1 MVGETRLTGN
11 TALLLF
17 RESWNLEKYTWIGY
31 PVRDV
36 AVVAGETA
44 VVVSPGKEV
53 AVCCGAGVGV
63 IGERVAV
70 GVGVFVEPDP
80 QAERARKIKRRN
92 VMMIAFESVTR
103 RNECAIGRRAECA
116 CVIPV
121 VLSSHLQKIDLLIP
135 CWRNRYNKIYG
146 LTLTISS
153 HAPILLAQS
162 YHNECEHAC

>member
-1 MVGETRLTGN
+1 MVGETRSTAN

-31 PVRDV
+31 PVWDV

-44 VVVSPGKEV
+44 VVVSPVVEV
-53 AVCCGAGVGV
+53 AVCCRADVGV
-63 IGERVAV
+63 AGELVFV

-80 QAERARKIKRRN
+80 HAERARKIKRRN

-103 RNECAIGRRAECA
+103 RNECVIGTGAECE
-116 CVIPV
+116 CVIQV

-135 CWRNRYNKIYG
+135 CWRNRYNKIYV

-153 HAPILLAQS
+153 YAPVLLA
-162 YHNECEHAC
+162 